1 MAYSNDNLEDRTK
14 LAAQDQGAR
23 ETGQVSMD
31 DLEERRKLL
40 QRISHLQEETG
51 QELLEDLQERFK
63 TLQSIRALL
72 DAIDEAEL
80 SKAS

>member
-1 MAYSNDNLEDRTK
+1 
-14 LAAQDQGAR
+14 
-23 ETGQVSMD
+23 MD

>member
-1 MAYSNDNLEDRTK
+1 MLST
-14 LAAQDQGAR
+14 AAIRFMRAA
-23 ETGQVSMD
+23 
-31 DLEERRKLL
+31 
-40 QRISHLQEETG
+40 HQEETG

-72 DAIDEAEL
+72 DATDEAEL